1 MPPLGPVGPREPTT
15 WRADAPY
22 DGLPTLPPTADLESR
37 EVLRRTIAAR
47 AALAELKQ
55 AAGLIPNQAMLI
67 TALPLLEARASS
79 EIENIVTTADELF
92 RSLPSGA
99 TMDAATRE
107 ALRYRE
113 ALLEGYRSLPSRPLG
128 TRTAEE
134 IATRIKGVETRVR
147 THPGI
152 VLRNDHTGDT
162 IYTPPSGEAVLREL
176 LADWERFLHAD
187 DGLDP
192 LIRMAVGHYQFEAIH
207 PFSDGNGRTGRIL
220 NILFLVERGL
230 IGAPILYLSRHVI
243 AHKATYYERLLG
255 VTAEGAWE
263 PWIVFML
270 EAVEA
275 TASWTLAK
283 IAAIRDLHDHTTDH
297 VRRTLPRL
305 EAHDL
310 LSLVF
315 ERPYCRIA
323 DVVERGIAK
332 RQTASKRLHE
342 LAEIG
347 VLQARP
353 AGRQTLFVH
362 PKLLRLLTVEGNTFE
377 PYGEGGEERL
387 GGG

>member
-1 MPPLGPVGPREPTT
+1 MAGPPHTDAQQTPD
-15 WRADAPY
+15 WRADVPY
-22 DGLPTLPPTADLESR
+22 DALPTLPPDADLESR
-37 EVLRRTIAAR
+37 AILRRAIAAR

-55 AAGLIPNQAMLI
+55 AAALIPNQAMLI

-79 EIENIVTTADELF
+79 EIENVVTTADELF
-92 RSLPSGA
+92 RSLPTGSA
-99 TMDAATRE
+99 TDPATRE

-113 ALLEGYRSLPSRPLG
+113 ALLEGYRSLSSLPLG
-128 TRTAEE
+128 ARTAEA

-147 THPGI
+147 RHPGT

-162 IYTPPSGEAVLREL
+162 IYTPPAGEGVLREL
-176 LADWERFLHAD
+176 LADWERFMHAD

-207 PFSDGNGRTGRIL
+207 PFSDGNGRAGRIL

-230 IGAPILYLSRHVI
+230 LGSPILYLSRHVI
-243 AHKATYYERLLG
+243 ARKATYYERLLG

-263 PWIVFML
+263 PWITFML
-270 EAVEA
+270 EAVETTA
-275 TASWTLAK
+275 TWTLAK
-283 IAAIRDLHDHTTDH
+283 IAAIRDLHGHTTAY
-297 VRRTLPRL
+297 VRQALPRVD
-305 EAHDL
+305 AHDL

-323 DVVERGIAK
+323 DVVERGIAQ

-342 LAEIG
+342 LVAIG
-347 VLQARP
+347 VLQAMP

-362 PKLLRLLTVEGNTFE
+362 PKLLRLLTMESNAFD
-377 PYGEGGEERL
+377 PYG
-387 GGG
+387 

>member
-1 MPPLGPVGPREPTT
+1 MAGPPHTDAQQTPT
-15 WRADAPY
+15 WRADVPY
-22 DGLPTLPPTADLESR
+22 DALPTLPPAADLESR
-37 EVLRRTIAAR
+37 PVLRRAIAAR

-67 TALPLLEARASS
+67 TTLPLLEARASS
-79 EIENIVTTADELF
+79 EIENVVTTADELF
-92 RSLPSGA
+92 RSLPAGSA
-99 TMDAATRE
+99 THPATRE

-113 ALLEGYRSLPSRPLG
+113 ALLEGYRSLSSLPLG
-128 TRTAEE
+128 TRTAEA

-147 THPGI
+147 RHPGT

-162 IYTPPSGEAVLREL
+162 IYTPPAGEGVLREL
-176 LADWERFLHAD
+176 LVDWERFMHAD

-230 IGAPILYLSRHVI
+230 LGAPILYLSRHVN
-243 AHKATYYERLLG
+243 AHKSTYYERLLG

-270 EAVEA
+270 DAVETTA
-275 TASWTLAK
+275 TWTLAK
-283 IAAIRDLHDHTTDH
+283 IAAIRDLHGRTTEH
-297 VRRTLPRL
+297 VRQALPRVD
-305 EAHDL
+305 AHDL

-323 DVVERGIAK
+323 DVVERGIAR

-347 VLQARP
+347 VLHATP
-353 AGRQTLFVH
+353 AGRHTLFVH
-362 PKLLRLLTVEGNTFE
+362 PKLLRLLTMESNAFE
-377 PYGEGGEERL
+377 PYG
-387 GGG
+387 

>member
-1 MPPLGPVGPREPTT
+1 MAGPPHTDAQQNPT
-15 WRADAPY
+15 WRADVPY
-22 DGLPTLPPTADLESR
+22 DALPTLPPAADLESR
-37 EVLRRTIAAR
+37 PVLRRAIAAR

-67 TALPLLEARASS
+67 TTLPLLEARASS
-79 EIENIVTTADELF
+79 EIENVVTTADELF
-92 RSLPSGA
+92 RSLPAGSA
-99 TMDAATRE
+99 THPATRE

-113 ALLEGYRSLPSRPLG
+113 ALLEGYRSLSSLPLG
-128 TRTAEE
+128 TRTAEA

-147 THPGI
+147 RHPGT

-162 IYTPPSGEAVLREL
+162 IYTPPAGEGVLREL
-176 LADWERFLHAD
+176 LVDWERFMHAD

-230 IGAPILYLSRHVI
+230 LGAPILYLSRHVN
-243 AHKATYYERLLG
+243 AHKSTYYERLLG

-270 EAVEA
+270 DAVETTA
-275 TASWTLAK
+275 TWTLAK
-283 IAAIRDLHDHTTDH
+283 IAAIRDLHGHTTEH
-297 VRRTLPRL
+297 VRQALPRVD
-305 EAHDL
+305 AHDL

-323 DVVERGIAK
+323 DVVERGIAR

-347 VLQARP
+347 VLRVQP

-362 PKLLRLLTVEGNTFE
+362 PKLLRLLTMESNAFE
-377 PYGEGGEERL
+377 PYG
-387 GGG
+387 

>member
-1 MPPLGPVGPREPTT
+1 MPPRPEAAAEGPSA
-15 WRADAPY
+15 WRADAPH
-22 DGLPTLPPTADLESR
+22 DELPLLPPAADLESR
-37 EVLRRTIAAR
+37 DVLRRAITAR

-67 TALPLLEARASS
+67 TSLPLLEARASS
-79 EIENIVTTADELF
+79 EIENVVTTADELF
-92 RSLPSGA
+92 RALPTGSA
-99 TMDAATRE
+99 TDPATRE

-113 ALLEGYRSLPSRPLG
+113 ALLKGFRSLSSLPLG
-128 TRTAEE
+128 TRTAEA

-147 THPGI
+147 QHPGT

-162 IYTPPSGEAVLREL
+162 IYTPPSGEPLLRDL
-176 LADWERFLHAD
+176 LSNWERFMHAD

-207 PFSDGNGRTGRIL
+207 PFADGNGRTGRIL

-230 IGAPILYLSRHVI
+230 LGAPILYLSRHVI
-243 AHKATYYERLLG
+243 AHKTTYYERLLG
-255 VTAEGAWE
+255 VTADGAWE
-263 PWIVFML
+263 PWIAFML

-275 TASWTLAK
+275 TATWTLAK
-283 IAAIRDLHDHTTDH
+283 IGAVRDLHGHTTEF
-297 VRRTLPRL
+297 VRHALPRVD
-305 EAHDL
+305 AHDL

-323 DVVERGIAK
+323 DVVERGIAQ

-342 LAEIG
+342 LVEIG
-347 VLQARP
+347 VLQTRP

-362 PKLLRLLTVEGNTFE
+362 PKLLRLLTLESNAFE
-377 PYGEGGEERL
+377 PYG
-387 GGG
+387 